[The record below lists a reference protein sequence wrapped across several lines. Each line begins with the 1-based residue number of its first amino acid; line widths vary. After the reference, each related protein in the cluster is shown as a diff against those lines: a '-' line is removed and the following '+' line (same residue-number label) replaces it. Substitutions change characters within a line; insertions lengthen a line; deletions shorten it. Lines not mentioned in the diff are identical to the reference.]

1 MTDCVRFAP
10 MIGSRPGELSSD
22 EARSL
27 EAHLAA
33 CARCTAAAAD
43 AAATDGLVREALGAA
58 ANARDFAPFVDSVMA
73 RIGSG
78 SHEATPLLRPAR
90 ESGEATSLWSWIGR
104 HRRAAA
110 ATLAPVLAALAV
122 IVYVRLHGD
131 ETPEVAA
138 LEINAQGE
146 ATTILQ
152 TKDGPVVLL
161 YDESGS

>member
-1 MTDCVRFAP
+1 MKDCVRFAP
-10 MIGSRPGELSSD
+10 MIGSRHGELSTD
-22 EARSL
+22 EARAL

-33 CARCTAAAAD
+33 CERCRGTAAD
-43 AAATDGLVREALGAA
+43 AAATEGLVREALGAS

-73 RIGSG
+73 RIGAG
-78 SHEATPLLRPAR
+78 APEAPVLRPAR
-90 ESGEATSLWSWIGR
+90 GRTASLFGWIGR

-122 IVYVRLHGD
+122 IVYVQIHGG

-152 TKDGPVVLL
+152 TNDGPVVLL
-161 YDESGS
+161 YDEGGS